1 LPAARKRCALG
12 PKALFSFLI
21 LCIKV
26 HSSLPL

>member
-1 LPAARKRCALG
+1 LPDARKRCAPG
-12 PKALFSFLI
+12 AMAFINFLI